1 MIKIEKHERY
11 STMVE
16 KFEGM
21 KFVINLPLDWKLD
34 ETSLKSSEW
43 NWPVKLLEEIQEF
56 TKVGKI
62 KAEEGGIFEKEG
74 GETLSYDTKL
84 TGFILLKPVLQG
96 SDKDSLQLIPLY
108 KEEISFARRLGWRRL
123 RNMFKYLTP
132 EELNLISTD
141 RYNIITDI
149 DGRRNSF

>member
-1 MIKIEKHERY
+1 MIKIEECENY
-11 STMVE
+11 YAIAE
-16 KFEGM
+16 EFEGM
-21 KFVINLPLDWKLD
+21 KFIINLPLDWKLD
-34 ETSLKSSEW
+34 EDSLRGEEW
-43 NWPVKLLEEIQEF
+43 NWPLKLLEEIQGLIK
-56 TKVGKI
+56 TGKI
-62 KAEEGGIFEKEG
+62 MAEEGSIFEKED
-74 GETLSYDTKL
+74 GEKLAYDTKL

-123 RNMFKYLTP
+123 RNMLKYLTP
-132 EELNLISTD
+132 EELNLISND

>member
-1 MIKIEKHERY
+1 
-11 STMVE
+11 
-16 KFEGM
+16 
-21 KFVINLPLDWKLD
+21 
-34 ETSLKSSEW
+34 
-43 NWPVKLLEEIQEF
+43 
-56 TKVGKI
+56 
-62 KAEEGGIFEKEG
+62 
-74 GETLSYDTKL
+74 
-84 TGFILLKPVLQG
+84 
-96 SDKDSLQLIPLY
+96 LQLIPLY

>member
-1 MIKIEKHERY
+1 MVKIERY
-11 STMVE
+11 ETHSTAVDE
-16 KFEGM
+16 FEGM
-21 KFVINLPLDWKLD
+21 KFTINLPLDWKLD

-56 TKVGKI
+56 IKVGKI
-62 KAEEGGIFEKEG
+62 KAEEGGIFEKED

-132 EELNLISTD
+132 EELNRISTD